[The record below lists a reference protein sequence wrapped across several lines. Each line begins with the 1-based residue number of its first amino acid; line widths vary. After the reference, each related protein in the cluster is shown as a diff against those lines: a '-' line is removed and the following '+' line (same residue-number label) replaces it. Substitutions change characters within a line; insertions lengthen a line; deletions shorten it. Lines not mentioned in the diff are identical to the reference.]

1 MTDEKKRQADLI
13 GEAFRRVVLGD
24 GVGLMQ
30 ARGLDD
36 YADEKMLAEYRAKD
50 EKRDWAKIPVSELNR
65 KSSTGLTGFTG
76 LDSEWERSRFEIV
89 VTGNLAKFRQ
99 NAEMGRFL
107 AETGSKVLVEAAPR
121 DQIWGIGMGRDHACA
136 EDPARWRGLNLLG
149 FALMEVRGRLGAGD

>member
-1 MTDEKKRQADLI
+1 MDQSCLSNWFPALFEIDGVRYATTEHYMMTQKARL
-13 GEAFRRVVLGD
+13 FGD
-24 GVGLMQ
+24 GESF
-30 ARGLDD
+30 
-36 YADEKMLAEYRAKD
+36 EKIVRAQSPRAA
-50 EKRDWAKIPVSELNR
+50 KRLGREVR
-65 KSSTGLTGFTG
+65 GFT
-76 LDSEWERSRFEIV
+76 EKAWERSRFEIV